1 MSIICFGSKCQYVPL
16 DQNVNKLLL
25 LDENISNFLLDLNIS
40 MFLFNYFVRSKIL
53 FHLRIK
59 YNFKVNFRKFLSLQ
73 T

>member
-1 MSIICFGSKCQYVPL
+1 MSIICIGPKCQYVPL
-16 DQNVNKLLL
+16 DQNVNKLSL

-40 MFLFNYFVRSKIL
+40 MFLFDYFVRSKIS

-59 YNFKVNFRKFLSLQ
+59 YNFRVNFHKFLSLQ